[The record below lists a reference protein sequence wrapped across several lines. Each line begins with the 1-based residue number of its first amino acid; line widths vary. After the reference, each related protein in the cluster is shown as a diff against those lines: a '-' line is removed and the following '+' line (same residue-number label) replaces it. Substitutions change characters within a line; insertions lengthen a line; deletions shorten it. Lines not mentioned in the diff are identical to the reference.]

1 MQHDE
6 HCADSESLMDKKF
19 DIIVLGSSG
28 SVNEDNLTAYL
39 VAPKGSNDF
48 LAVDAGRLFSGLKKA
63 NAKGSFDHI
72 HVPEESSLSTEGWI
86 LQECV
91 KAYLISHAHLDHV
104 AGLIIN
110 STDDCEKEILGFS
123 RTIDYLRDHI
133 FNWKIWPN
141 FGDEGVAPHMNK
153 YRYVRLEP
161 GKEYPIT
168 ATAIKVIPFTISHSV
183 NYESAAFLIEAD
195 DHFILIIGDTS
206 PDPIGRSEDIEFV
219 WNQVTPLIKN
229 HKLRAIFLET
239 SYPDEQADEALHGHL
254 TPYWMIH
261 ELGQLAKTVNPQHP
275 DQALALIPIVVT
287 SIKPA
292 LDKAFTKELVS
303 KQLNELNKLS
313 LKFIIPSQGEL
324 LQF

>member
-1 MQHDE
+1 
-6 HCADSESLMDKKF
+6 MDKKF
-19 DIIVLGSSG
+19 DVIVLGSSG

-39 VAPKGSNDF
+39 VAPKGSNNF

-63 NAKGSFDHI
+63 TAKGSFDHI
-72 HVPEESSLSTEGWI
+72 HVPEDSSLSIEGWV
-86 LQECV
+86 LKECV

-110 STDDCEKEILGFS
+110 STDDSEKEILGFS

-141 FGDEGVAPHMNK
+141 FGNEGVAPHMNK
-153 YRYVRLEP
+153 YHYVRLKP
-161 GKEYPIT
+161 GHEYPIT
-168 ATAIKVIPFTISHSV
+168 ATAIKVIPFTISHSI
-183 NYESAAFLIEAD
+183 NYESTAFLIEANGYSVL
-195 DHFILIIGDTS
+195 FIGDTS
-206 PDPIGRSEDIEFV
+206 PDPVGNGENIEFV

-239 SYPDEQADEALHGHL
+239 VYPDQQSGEVLHDHL

-261 ELGQLAKTVNPQHP
+261 ELGELARTVNPQHP
-275 DQALALIPIVVT
+275 DQALDLIPIVVT
-287 SIKPA
+287 SVKPA
-292 LDKAFTKELVS
+292 LDKSFSKELVS
-303 KQLNELNKLS
+303 KQLNALNKLS
-313 LKFIIPSQGEL
+313 LKFIIPTQGEL